1 MAAAFESLAKVKE
14 LQERLVTRM
23 GNMRKRAEKGIGQ
36 AIAVAEVNGGLAGWG
51 YANERW
57 GEAPKDDPTG
67 LREVKIM
74 GIPADLTAGLAL
86 VGMSMFGG
94 LGKYDE
100 HGLNLGNASTGA
112 FSYRLGAEAGRR
124 AAAKAAQ
131 TTTQGAPPQM
141 TTGQRGVHGGRVHHV
156 EYASP

>member
-1 MAAAFESLAKVKE
+1 MAFESLAKVKE

-23 GNMRKRAEKGIGQ
+23 ANMRKRAEKGIGQ
-36 AIAVAEVNGGLAGWG
+36 AMAVAEVNGGLAAWG

-57 GEAPKDDPTG
+57 GDPPKDDPSG
-67 LREVKIM
+67 YREVKVM

-86 VGMSMFGG
+86 IGMAMFGG

-124 AAAKAAQ
+124 AAAKA
-131 TTTQGAPPQM
+131 TTTSGEPAQM
-141 TTGQRGVHGGRVHHV
+141 GTGQRGQYGGRVHHV
-156 EYASP
+156 EYAPAR